1 MRLGLVAAVLF
12 LAAAVA
18 ATGHAAPAPPPGELW
33 SEFPLEPRVETA
45 PAAPSPDPTPR
56 RAAGA
61 TEAGA
66 TEAGATEGEPLGRW
80 LLLALG
86 AAAAMATL
94 ATVGA
99 LGVPIVRSRHE
110 DGAIAAP
117 PAAPAAPGVRPME
130 VAVNY
135 VRPEPAEPP
144 GQSLVEVL
152 SPHTR
157 LHKPEQDEAGRPAE
171 ETCEIA
177 WWRGYVKSQFYVQSN
192 APLDQV
198 LASRLFRFRG
208 SEEPEQTGAAAEA
221 HRALVEELRA
231 AGWVPDGRGEQ
242 WFSERFRRSGPTA

>member
-45 PAAPSPDPTPR
+45 RAAPSPNRTTPR
-56 RAAGA
+56 LAAQA
-61 TEAGA
+61 TK
-66 TEAGATEGEPLGRW
+66 GESLGPW

-99 LGVPIVRSRHE
+99 LGVPIVRSRQE
-110 DGAIAAP
+110 NGAIAAP
-117 PAAPAAPGVRPME
+117 PAGPAVRPTE
-130 VAVNY
+130 FAVND
-135 VRPEPAEPP
+135 VRPEPPE
-144 GQSLVEVL
+144 QSLVEVL

-157 LHKPEQDEAGRPAE
+157 LHEAEQEEAETRAE
-171 ETCEIA
+171 EVCEIV
-177 WWRGYVKSQFYVQSN
+177 WWRGYVKSQFYVESDS
-192 APLDQV
+192 PLDEV
-198 LASRLFRFRG
+198 LVSRLFRFRG
-208 SEEPEQTGAAAEA
+208 REEPEQVGAAADA
-221 HRALVEELRA
+221 HRALVEDLRA
-231 AGWVPDGRGEQ
+231 AGWVPDGRGER